1 MKNTIFW
8 LTVSWSILLLFIG
21 ISFAANSEPTCNEYK
36 SHVQDNSELSCY
48 KGCNQCTAS
57 CDEKY
62 ITPKHDVWGKPRRES
77 EITRANR
84 SKCKNLCLNSMESCI
99 NRKRKQNKA
108 QEELESQLRETQED
122 TTRDAGY
129 VSSPSESIIY
139 KWTDKD
145 GVINITNNKDSIPP
159 EYREQLETPTN
170 AKEAVVITE
179 ESE

>member
-1 MKNTIFW
+1 MTFLFTEI
-8 LTVSWSILLLFIG
+8 SI
-21 ISFAANSEPTCNEYK
+21 AQNSEPTCNEYK
-36 SHVQDNSELSCY
+36 SHVQDDSELTCY

-57 CDEKY
+57 CTEKNT
-62 ITPKHDVWGKPRRES
+62 TPKYDVWGKPRRES

-108 QEELESQLRETQED
+108 QEELESQLRETQEH
-122 TTRDAGY
+122 TTTDSEY
-129 VSSPSESIIY
+129 VSSPSDSIIY

-159 EYREQLETPTN
+159 EYRDRIEEGTNSEDRIMKYSNNVESVGIDKETN
-170 AKEAVVITE
+170 
-179 ESE
+179 